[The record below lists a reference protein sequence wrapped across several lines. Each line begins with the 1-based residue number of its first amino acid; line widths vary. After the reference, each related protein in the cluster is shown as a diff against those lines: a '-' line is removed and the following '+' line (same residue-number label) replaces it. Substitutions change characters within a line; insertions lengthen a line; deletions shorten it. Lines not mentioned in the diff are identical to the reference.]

1 MTKGEKVFEIIK
13 TYTEFAIFIGG
24 LLVGG
29 TAWLTKLHYDVIKNR
44 EIRDKDKKDIMNEFA
59 NIKQR
64 MDRVENDNT
73 ETLKLFTE
81 IKERLA
87 SIETT
92 ITIFLNKRK

>member
-1 MTKGEKVFEIIK
+1 MMFEVIK
-13 TYTEFAIFIGG
+13 TYTEYAVFVGG

-29 TAWLTKLHYDVIKNR
+29 TVWLTKLHFDVIKNR
-44 EIRDKDKKDIMNEFA
+44 EIRDKDKRDIMNEFT

-92 ITIFLNKRK
+92 IKLFLNKRK

>member
-29 TAWLTKLHYDVIKNR
+29 TVWLTKLHYDVIKNR
-44 EIRDKDKKDIMNEFA
+44 EIRDKDKRDIMNEFA
-59 NIKQR
+59 NIKHR